1 MPVSRRLAVV
11 ATAIGTVAAGLFSGA
26 TVSTANAGT
35 ASTGAAVQTVE
46 VFIKRD
52 HTVVMPTEIRPGV
65 SKFTISS
72 RRAAG
77 FQILQ
82 AAEGYTKA
90 EALRDIQAAFSKNNM
105 RALRRFEA
113 NMRLLGG
120 APSSARRPA
129 TMSVD
134 LDEGTYWA
142 LDTFPERV
150 VPADV
155 LTFEVAGE
163 SVGGALS
170 GLVIRATGEHTWG
183 KMTPSIPTQGRIW
196 FQNPSDAPHFIALAK
211 LAKGKTLKDFRAWI
225 EGVERGEET
234 PPPLNFR
241 VSLDTGVISGGE
253 SMSLKYR
260 LPAGRYVLTCW
271 WQDSD
276 RRGTPHA
283 LLGMYRGLK
292 VG

>member
-11 ATAIGTVAAGLFSGA
+11 ATALGTVAAGLFSGA
-26 TVSTANAGT
+26 TVSTAGAT
-35 ASTGAAVQTVE
+35 SASAAAQTVE
-46 VFIKRD
+46 VLIKRD

-72 RRAAG
+72 RRAANL
-77 FQILQ
+77 QILQ

-90 EALRDIQAAFSKNNM
+90 EALRDIQASFAKNNM

-120 APSSARRPA
+120 VPTTARRPA
-129 TMSVD
+129 TMSVN

-142 LDTFPERV
+142 LDTFPQKV

-163 SVGGALS
+163 SVGGTLS
-170 GLVIRATGEHTWG
+170 GHAIRATGEHTWG
-183 KMTPSIPTQGRIW
+183 KATPQIPTTGRIL
-196 FQNPSDAPHFIALAK
+196 FQNRSDAPHFIALAK
-211 LAKGKTLKDFRAWI
+211 LAKGKTMKDFRAWI
-225 EGVERGEET
+225 AGLKQGEET
-234 PPPLNFR
+234 PPPFNFR

-276 RRGTPHA
+276 MGGTPHT